1 MMLIHGSI
9 VLRETE
15 KMLFASTLHFK
26 AIRAGKMQLL
36 PAGAAILTWIC
47 KQREWELARF

>member
-15 KMLFASTLHFK
+15 KTLLQ
-26 AIRAGKMQLL
+26 ARY
-36 PAGAAILTWIC
+36 ILRPFEEE
-47 KQREWELARF
+47 KRGSFLLARRF